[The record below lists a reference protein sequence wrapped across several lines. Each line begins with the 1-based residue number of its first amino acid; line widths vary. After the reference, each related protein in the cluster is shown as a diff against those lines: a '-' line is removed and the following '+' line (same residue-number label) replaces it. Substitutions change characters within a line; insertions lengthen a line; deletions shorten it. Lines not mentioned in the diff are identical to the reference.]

1 MSSFKSV
8 RRKITGGYILLAIAV
23 AISLWYILTQV
34 NKISAPQQEIISETA
49 KTFNLSAIITD
60 VLASESLSR
69 TAILSTRQ
77 ADINRYHSLIDSI
90 HLRIDSLKN
99 SFSSPTTLQNLDS
112 IQVLLAK
119 KERRFDEIILARNQY
134 LRSNDISETLK
145 NIEQAKQEISLQ
157 TDTTENNTSS
167 SNFFSRLA
175 EGVADAVNSDR
186 KKNREQQR
194 IDEISQIHQAKSDS
208 ISKLTGQMLEQAF
221 VQSRNAQRRY
231 FAIESQLI
239 DENKIIAQQIRTL
252 FEEIEKSVMLS
263 SNQRIEN
270 SRQIISNTSTNLA
283 WLGAVALL
291 SIIVLGVIV
300 LIDLRNSYRNKQK
313 VEQLNLELEKLIKQK
328 NYFLASITH
337 DMVSPLN
344 TTIGFSNLLNKT
356 LQTNQQK
363 DYLSNI
369 QHSTKYIRNLVSDLV
384 DFSKLEHNQIKLKKD
399 FFNIKELIDSTVRI
413 LLPNVE
419 KREIELITEIGEE
432 LDIYIYS
439 DEQRIRQILFNLLT
453 NAIKFTHEGNV
464 TLKANIENRKL
475 ILEIGDTGIGIDPK
489 HHETIFLEFRQ
500 AHDEI
505 EKTYGGTGL
514 GLNITKRLVDLFNGS
529 IRFESELQKGTVFTV
544 VIPLEKTAETQD
556 AISDKNYL
564 IDEEALKTISLLVVD
579 DDTFQLQL
587 MTEVFKNKV
596 KQIATLSDGSQIESY
611 LKNNHFDIILTDIQ
625 MPKFTGFELINLI
638 KSNPKHKNIPVI
650 ALTGKVDLEEQA
662 YLDLGFKAVVKKPIE
677 LPLLMKQIY
686 RLLNIKDL
694 SPMQNNQI
702 ISTENQP
709 TDKYDFSDIIK
720 LTGNDISMIQPILQT
735 FISSTKSAL
744 ETIEQSAKNNDKATI
759 SQLAHRVLP
768 MFRQLHINAPITALE
783 ALERQTDDLDMASI
797 KAHLATITTCVKS
810 IEEDWTEK
818 KYI

>member
-77 ADINRYHSLIDSI
+77 ADIKRYHSLIDSI
-90 HLRIDSLKN
+90 HLRIDSLKT
-99 SFSSPTTLQNLDS
+99 SFNSPTTLQNLDS
-112 IQVLLAK
+112 IQILLAK

-134 LRSNDISETLK
+134 LKSNDLSETIK
-145 NIEQAKQEISLQ
+145 NIEQAKQEITLKS
-157 TDTTENNTSS
+157 DTTENNTSS

-186 KKNREQQR
+186 IKNREQQK

-221 VQSRNAQRRY
+221 AQSRNAQRRY
-231 FAIESQLI
+231 FTIESQLI
-239 DENKIIAQQIRTL
+239 EENKIIAQQIRTL

-313 VEQLNLELEKLIKQK
+313 VEQLNQELEKLIKQK

-363 DYLSNI
+363 DYLNNI

-419 KREIELITEIGEE
+419 KKEIELVTEIGEE

-439 DEQRIRQILFNLLT
+439 DELRIRQILFNLLT

-464 TLKANIENRKL
+464 TLKANIKNRKL

-529 IRFESELQKGTVFTV
+529 IHFESELQKGTVFTV
-544 VIPLEKTAETQD
+544 VIPLEKTTQTQD

-596 KQIATLSDGSQIESY
+596 KQIATLSNGSQIENY

-638 KSNPKHKNIPVI
+638 KSNPKHKDIPVI

-694 SPMQNNQI
+694 SPMQNDQI
-702 ISTENQP
+702 ISTESQP

-720 LTGNDISMIQPILQT
+720 LIGNDISMIQPILQT

-744 ETIEQSAKNNDKATI
+744 ETLEQSTENNDKATI